1 MADFLEQINEV
12 EITIDDLLDVAE
24 EVHKLAPEDRNWEGR
39 AFTMARMFKGQP
51 HKAMA
56 IDSRLT
62 AMSEIIESGSLP
74 GWALPKTK
82 DGSVGVAEPVWRAT
96 AKEPLIL
103 EGNQT
108 TFNKESFLNRVL
120 SYAEP
125 EGHA

>member
-1 MADFLEQINEV
+1 MTDFLEKINEV
-12 EITIDDLLDVAE
+12 EITIDDLLNATE
-24 EVHKLAPEDRNWEGR
+24 EVHKLPPEDRNWEGR
-39 AFTMARMFKGQP
+39 AFTMAKMFKGQP

-62 AMSEIIESGSLP
+62 AMSEMIENGNLP
-74 GWALPKTK
+74 GWALPK
-82 DGSVGVAEPVWRAT
+82 DEEGSVGVSEPVWEAT

-103 EGNQT
+103 NGNST

-125 EGHA
+125 EGNA